1 MTRFSVSRETRNRAL
16 RNEGIL
22 RSFSIFTLKT
32 YTVRDGYCCR
42 FREYPAAGT
51 PRGRV
56 VIVHG
61 IQSHAGWYEYS
72 CRRLSEAGFAVSFL
86 DRRGSGQNE
95 QARGDTPSFRRLL
108 DDIAEFLRPLRQYNP
123 TLPIFLAGISWGGK
137 PVTAL
142 QRRHPG
148 LCDGL
153 ALLCPGFRPQVRP
166 SRKER
171 LGIIWSRL
179 TSPRRLFPVPL
190 SDPQLFTATPHW
202 QQFIREDPL
211 SLRQAT
217 ARFFVE
223 SVRLDLYLR
232 FALPHV
238 RLPVLLLLAEHDR
251 IIDNARTRAY
261 VERFPS
267 LDKEVHEYAGAH
279 HTLEFEENPDVFIAD
294 LLNWLERHAR
304 TSEPKA

>member
-1 MTRFSVSRETRNRAL
+1 
-16 RNEGIL
+16 
-22 RSFSIFTLKT
+22 
-32 YTVRDGYCCR
+32 
-42 FREYPAAGT
+42 
-51 PRGRV
+51 
-56 VIVHG
+56 VHG
-61 IQSHAGWYEYS
+61 IQSHAGWYEHS

-86 DRRGSGQNE
+86 DRRGSGQNTE
-95 QARGDTPSFRRLL
+95 ARGDTPSFRRLL
-108 DDIAEFLRPLRQYNP
+108 DDIAEFLRPLRQQQP
-123 TLPIFLAGISWGGK
+123 ALPIFLSGISWGGK

-142 QRRHPG
+142 QCRHPG

-153 ALLCPGFRPQVRP
+153 ALLCPGFCPQVRP

-171 LGIIWSRL
+171 LGIVWSRL

-202 QQFIREDPL
+202 QDFIRDDPL

-232 FALPHV
+232 FVVSHV

-251 IIDNARTRAY
+251 IIDNARTRAF
-261 VERFPS
+261 VDRFPAV
-267 LDKEVHEYAGAH
+267 DKEVHEYAGAH
-279 HTLEFEENPDVFIAD
+279 HTLEFEKDPEVFVTD
-294 LLNWLERHAR
+294 LLRWLERR
-304 TSEPKA
+304 TANLEEIHHGKHGTHGKI